1 MTFGK
6 NTDQSEGKDTS
17 SKNLKKNVV
26 ILEDNGT
33 DEEDKNLSEI
43 RLQEDTDNEQD
54 VGTIDENDVA
64 DTNNTVFN
72 EEYETNKEEVN
83 TPTKLKKVSKM
94 PKVSPK
100 NVDSFTKH
108 AHWSNST
115 VDDIDESKGKNAKH
129 SRRKRGK
136 HIKKNKKV

>member
-1 MTFGK
+1 MSAQFRKEHLEREEKEKKTRSQRKTKVLHHMTFGK

-54 VGTIDENDVA
+54 VGTIDKNDVA
-64 DTNNTVFN
+64 DTNNTAFQ
-72 EEYETNKEEVN
+72 
-83 TPTKLKKVSKM
+83 
-94 PKVSPK
+94 
-100 NVDSFTKH
+100 
-108 AHWSNST
+108 
-115 VDDIDESKGKNAKH
+115 
-129 SRRKRGK
+129 
-136 HIKKNKKV
+136 